1 MMRLA
6 EVYLNYTEAVLGNSA
21 STTDTEYFNRVRTRA
36 KMESKKSITYEDLR
50 HERRMEFAFE
60 GTGIGTIFV
69 RRSYYRQQEVIN
81 YMNHQQRNAS
91 YEYQHRIGRI

>member
-36 KMESKKSITYEDLR
+36 KMESKKALLTKTYATNAVWNLLSKDS
-50 HERRMEFAFE
+50 
-60 GTGIGTIFV
+60 IGTISCAV
-69 RRSYYRQQEVIN
+69 PITASRRLSIT
-81 YMNHQQRNAS
+81 
-91 YEYQHRIGRI
+91 